1 MNQMDAKWT
10 LLQIDFNIT
19 LPEDSEANMIVF
31 REM

>member
-10 LLQIDFNIT
+10 LLQFDSNIT

-31 REM
+31 WEM